1 MDVSPGCLGRVG
13 VLVLVVVFGD
23 AKVGRVVVFDEVGGA
38 ALAVCVAVPKAVV
51 GVLGEFISVRDNSLA
66 FARSTF
72 KAVAGEATGVFVAV
86 AVAFFAARGTLALF
100 GGRRRCANEIE
111 RLAVV
116 GQLFDA
122 VVHLS
127 SKP

>member
-86 AVAFFAARGTLALF
+86 AVIRNDVGTSGVTPSAERGF
-100 GGRRRCANEIE
+100 GGGHVMDGVSPPGASNE
-111 RLAVV
+111 VV
-116 GQLFDA
+116 QLT
-122 VVHLS
+122 
-127 SKP
+127 